1 MIRSYKTFGTCS
13 VQINFEVEDNIVKS
27 VEFVGGCNGNT
38 KGISK
43 LVVGM
48 NIDDVIAKLEG
59 IRCGIRPTSCPDQ
72 LAKALKEY
80 KELLNYILL
89 FQLNPMKYFLRHPPH
104 YFNLLAQFY

>member
-80 KELLNYILL
+80 KDLT
-89 FQLNPMKYFLRHPPH
+89 
-104 YFNLLAQFY
+104 A